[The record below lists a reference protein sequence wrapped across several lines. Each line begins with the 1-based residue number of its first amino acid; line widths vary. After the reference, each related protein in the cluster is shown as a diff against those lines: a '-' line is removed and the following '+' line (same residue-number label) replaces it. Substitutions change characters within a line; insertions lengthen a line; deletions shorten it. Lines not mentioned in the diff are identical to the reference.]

1 MFHIQEGIF
10 MKSRRSSRSKAAAWP
25 FQEWRLHTAPSA
37 ALWPPATFHFEG
49 QMPGPAAGLQL
60 SALWH

>member
-1 MFHIQEGIF
+1 
-10 MKSRRSSRSKAAAWP
+10 MKSTSSSRSKAAAWP

-49 QMPGPAAGLQL
+49 QIPGPAAGLQL